1 MYGPVDDPVVL
12 HMTSTG
18 GSGQITYVEGQSSPL
33 QNTAIPER
41 HVGVE
46 NVTAENTKK

>member
-1 MYGPVDDPVVL
+1 MYTLVDDPVVL

-33 QNTAIPER
+33 QNTAIPEKR
-41 HVGVE
+41 VGVE
-46 NVTAENTKK
+46 NVTAVNTS